1 MHKDIT
7 KFLQITTMSL
17 QQFNSL
23 QRLKIEEAI
32 NKVKLIVSKIRP

>member
-1 MHKDIT
+1 
-7 KFLQITTMSL
+7 MSL